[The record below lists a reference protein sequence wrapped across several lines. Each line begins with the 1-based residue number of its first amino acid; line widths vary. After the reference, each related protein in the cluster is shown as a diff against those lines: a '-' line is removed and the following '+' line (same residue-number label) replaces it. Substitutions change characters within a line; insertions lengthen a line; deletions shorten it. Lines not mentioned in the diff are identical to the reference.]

1 MPQKSRT
8 KPPMERIKAD
18 ISCKSSLINRV
29 IFQNSLQIYT
39 KKGTICKFSSQFS
52 AKFLA
57 TRARLLY
64 QAYRRKVSILA
75 SETGCP
81 VISRKRSINSCR
93 CLVGMFCRARWLSL
107 SWISCVVIAIDDWT
121 IDDWTK
127 VVYYGNGSR
136 LVRERFENDSVKMR
150 KNGHNSR
157 S

>member
-18 ISCKSSLINRV
+18 ISCKSNLISRV
-29 IFQNSLQIYT
+29 FFQNFVQIYT

-75 SETGCP
+75 SETGWP

-93 CLVGMFCRARWLSL
+93 CLVGIFLCARWLRR
-107 SWISCVVIAIDDWT
+107 SWISCVVIA

>member
-1 MPQKSRT
+1 MNL
-8 KPPMERIKAD
+8 A
-18 ISCKSSLINRV
+18 LRV
-29 IFQNSLQIYT
+29 DEDAAKEQNQASNGEDKGGYFQPNY
-39 KKGTICKFSSQFS
+39 
-52 AKFLA
+52 
-57 TRARLLY
+57 Y

-75 SETGCP
+75 SDTGWP